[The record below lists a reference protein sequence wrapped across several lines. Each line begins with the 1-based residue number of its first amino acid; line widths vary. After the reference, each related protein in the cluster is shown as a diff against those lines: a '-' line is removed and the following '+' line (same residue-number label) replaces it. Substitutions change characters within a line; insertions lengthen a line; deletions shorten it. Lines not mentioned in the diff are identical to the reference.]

1 MDEYQALL
9 GVVSLTM
16 GVSWASGVNLYAALL
31 VLGLGGATGNI
42 DLPPDLEVLMNP
54 LVIGAAGLMYAT
66 EFFAD
71 KIPGVDTTWDALHTF
86 IRIPAGAM
94 LAAGA
99 VGDVSP
105 ALEIAAGIMG
115 GGLATASHAT
125 KAGTRLA
132 VNTSPEPFS
141 NWGLSIAEDVAVIGG
156 IWTAVTH
163 PVIFIGLLI
172 IFILVAIWLLPR
184 IWAGAK
190 FIASKLGQMFGL
202 VDADSKDRAGL
213 ETRLVA
219 EPVSATASGPPLTDE
234 GGIVGQLEKLK
245 KLHDAGAISDA
256 EYEKLKKR
264 LMDE

>member
-9 GVVSLTM
+9 GVLSLTM

-42 DLPPDLEVLMNP
+42 DLPPDLDVLSNP

-71 KIPGVDTTWDALHTF
+71 KIPGVDSTWDALHTF

-99 VGDVSP
+99 VGDVTP
-105 ALEIAAGIMG
+105 ALEIAAAIMG
-115 GGLATASHAT
+115 GSLATVSHAT

-156 IWTAVTH
+156 LWTAVTH

-172 IFILVAIWLLPR
+172 VFILLAIWLLPR

-190 FIASKLGQMFGL
+190 FVVRKLGLLFGL
-202 VDADSKDRAGL
+202 IDKEPKFES
-213 ETRLVA
+213 RLAA
-219 EPVSATASGPPLTDE
+219 ERIPAMASGLPLPDE
-234 GGIVGQLEKLK
+234 SGLVNQLEKLK
-245 KLHDAGAISDA
+245 KLLDSNAISDG
-256 EYEKLKKR
+256 EYEKLKAK
-264 LMDE
+264 LIDQ

>member
-1 MDEYQALL
+1 
-9 GVVSLTM
+9 M

-31 VLGLGGATGNI
+31 VLGLGGATGNV
-42 DLPPDLEVLMNP
+42 DLPPDLEVLSNP

-71 KIPGVDTTWDALHTF
+71 KIPGVDSTWDALHTF

-115 GGLATASHAT
+115 GGLATTSHAT
-125 KAGTRLA
+125 KAGTRLM

-156 IWTAVTH
+156 LWTAVTH

-172 IFILVAIWLLPR
+172 VFILLAIWLLPR

-190 FIASKLGQMFGL
+190 FIVNKLGQLFGL
-202 VDADSKDRAGL
+202 VDKESDSAL
-213 ETRLVA
+213 ETRLTA
-219 EPVSATASGPPLTDE
+219 DPVPAMAGGPPLPD
-234 GGIVGQLEKLK
+234 GSGLVGQLEKLK
-245 KLHDAGAISDA
+245 KLHDSGAISDD
-256 EYEKLKKR
+256 EYQKLKAK
-264 LMDE
+264 LIDQ